1 MKNGWKEGRKEKWKE
16 GKEGRM
22 VRGRE
27 GGKDLT
33 HVTENMGSEVSVINR
48 SID

>member
-1 MKNGWKEGRKEKWKE
+1 MDGRKEGRKKRRK
-16 GKEGRM
+16 GRRK

-33 HVTENMGSEVSVINR
+33 HVTQNTGSEEVSVINR